1 MSFSCNIELT
11 GGDSLLQEHQV
22 VTMVATKNGKE
33 VDRFVASLDDLVE
46 VDFFNPRVN
55 DRTSYLKLKSHL
67 AKVRN

>member
-1 MSFSCNIELT
+1 MSFSCVIELT
-11 GGDSLLQEHQV
+11 GGDTLLEEHKV
-22 VTMVATKNGKE
+22 VTMVAKKNGKE
-33 VDRFVASLDDLVE
+33 VDRFNASIEDLAN